1 MQSYLVLEI
10 IAESPDISATY
21 NIWQMSP
28 TTAADSFYLI
38 VEPEKMK
45 HIS

>member
-21 NIWQMSP
+21 NLWQTSP